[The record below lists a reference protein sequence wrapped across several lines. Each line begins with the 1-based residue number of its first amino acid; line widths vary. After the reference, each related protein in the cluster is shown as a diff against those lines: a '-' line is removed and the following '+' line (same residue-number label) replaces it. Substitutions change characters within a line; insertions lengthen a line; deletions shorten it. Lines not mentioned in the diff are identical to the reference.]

1 MARQTRLAKKSIKGF
16 SLKLTPDQKKAIQ
29 NFWKQTG
36 NIGTLELQVEVVN
49 DKISPAS
56 IQVGTAK

>member
-1 MARQTRLAKKSIKGF
+1 MNH
-16 SLKLTPDQKKAIQ
+16 KKAKDDRSQILFTEAQ
-29 NFWKQTG
+29 KRAMKEFLKETG
-36 NIGTLELQVEVVN
+36 DTNSVPHQVEVVN

>member
-1 MARQTRLAKKSIKGF
+1 MEPKPTVSERRVRGISIK
-16 SLKLTPDQKKAIQ
+16 LTDEQKRAIEH
-29 NFWKQTG
+29 FWRETG
-36 NIGTLELQVEVVN
+36 SQGILELQVEVVN